1 MADFDL
7 SRPVIVP
14 KKTVTTITGNTVTTT
29 TNTPPT
35 TIKANKVD
43 EDTANVNAPQI
54 VEGND
59 NTPISNIPSDS
70 DLDKMVQM
78 AKEVAESNEDIEA
91 IRAAE
96 ERTDEERL
104 SLETKDAI
112 EMDNLP
118 EGVTA
123 AQREFAMDDSGKPIF
138 TKEGGELPVADLP
151 IDKVDDLDQ
160 FNDNEFKERFM
171 ENTKSIHNLSD
182 DDALALLDILT
193 AYRRDK
199 SINVYAKMPETV
211 KNQVK
216 EICMSANIPMTN
228 ANSVAKMMMEEMISE
243 TATDQTF
250 IDFEKSLNEAMKIP
264 SLIDL
269 YEEHMNDTMNIK
281 LPAMADAIEKE
292 DPVKAKML
300 RDIAVRYDWA
310 RDYSY
315 ARETYEN
322 SARIRKYVRK
332 RYNEWKKFASE
343 MNYANDDSK
352 FRMPDA
358 TTLYPILI
366 KQISNDPDND
376 ITEEE
381 VQKFLTLI
389 LSSCDN
395 LDNKALLDAAYIY
408 YLLKDIT
415 MLAYVN
421 DQSSQA
427 ADTFSAELISNI
439 KALIYYIRAKEDEF
453 YASNQPRERSKK

>member
-7 SRPVIVP
+7 SRPVIIP
-14 KKTVTTITGNTVTTT
+14 KKTVTTITGNTTTT
-29 TNTPPT
+29 SMNTPHT
-35 TIKANKVD
+35 TIQPNTVD
-43 EDTANVNAPQI
+43 KDTANVNAPQI
-54 VEGND
+54 VEPND
-59 NTPISNIPSDS
+59 NDISIPTDS
-70 DLDKMVQM
+70 DLDKIIQI

-112 EMDNLP
+112 EMNGLP

-123 AQREFAMDDSGKPIF
+123 AEREFAMDSSGKPIF
-138 TKEGGELPVADLP
+138 TKEGGELPVANLP

-160 FNDNEFKERFM
+160 FNDDEFKERFM

-310 RDYSY
+310 RDYSF

-322 SARIRKYVRK
+322 TARIRKYVRK
-332 RYNEWKKFASE
+332 RYGEWKKFASE
-343 MNYANDDSK
+343 MNYANDESK

-358 TTLYPILI
+358 TTLYPILL
-366 KQISNDPDND
+366 KQISNDPEND

-389 LSSCDN
+389 LTSCDN
-395 LDNKALLDAAYIY
+395 MDNKALLDAAYIY